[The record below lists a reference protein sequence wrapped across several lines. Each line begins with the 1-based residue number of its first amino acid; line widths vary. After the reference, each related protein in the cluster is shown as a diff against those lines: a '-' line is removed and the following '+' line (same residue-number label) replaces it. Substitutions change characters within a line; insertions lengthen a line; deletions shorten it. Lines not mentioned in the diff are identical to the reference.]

1 MSLLDPETK
10 KMIQQAAQKEAIAQ
24 YKKGLEI
31 DAYLASEAENFR
43 EGQFRQNQIL
53 NRGPRD
59 RSIVDEL
66 SQELRPDQWSLAEL
80 KKRGVEAFQTCRA
93 IGISGHLYGAGDVL
107 LLWPTS
113 PVAGF
118 ATREQLQ
125 NLQGCE
131 LEAQEAGGW
140 IVKEAFFLAGHRYQ
154 TGDALELWPDTPTRG
169 FIKPQDAL
177 QFLKDSDI
185 EPAELA
191 PVAA

>member
-24 YKKGLEI
+24 YKKGLEV
-31 DAYLASEAENFR
+31 DAYLKAESESFKA
-43 EGQFRQNQIL
+43 GQFHQNQIL

-59 RSIVDEL
+59 RSIFDEL
-66 SQELRPDQWSLAEL
+66 FQELRPERWSAAEL
-80 KKRGVEAFQTCRA
+80 KKRGIEAFVTCRSL
-93 IGISGHLYGAGDVL
+93 GIDGHFYGAGDSLV
-107 LLWPTS
+107 LWPSS

-154 TGDALELWPDTPTRG
+154 PGDTLELWPDTPTRG
-169 FIKPQDAL
+169 FIKPHDAL
-177 QFLKDSDI
+177 QFLKDGDI
-185 EPAELA
+185 TPAQLS
-191 PVAA
+191 PAA

>member
-1 MSLLDPETK
+1 MSLDPITK
-10 KMIQQAAQKEAIAQ
+10 KAIQAQVVSDYLKSQ
-24 YKKGLEI
+24 KI
-31 DAYLASEAENFR
+31 DAFLQSEAESFK

-93 IGISGHLYGAGDVL
+93 IGISGHLYGAGALL